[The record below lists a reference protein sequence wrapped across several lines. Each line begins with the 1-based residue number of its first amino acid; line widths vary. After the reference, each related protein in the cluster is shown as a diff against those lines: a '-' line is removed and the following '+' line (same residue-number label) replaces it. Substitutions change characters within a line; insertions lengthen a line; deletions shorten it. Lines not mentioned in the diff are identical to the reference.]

1 MNCINPPRF
10 VIPHACCNISLNVRL
25 QCRSLMSHPWH
36 FPGYRTHLAPA
47 KKNPSNSTW
56 HFANTSSGCT
66 KKNKKN
72 ILMKSSHR
80 EHALLQR
87 DNETFSLQI
96 PNRWRSALKS
106 QIQPSIRHVLI
117 LATKCYLADKVL
129 CLLTT
134 KAKRTNQFN
143 KHMLDVLNTFF
154 FHKMWHILTIVIM
167 NQKDMRFSYCISI
180 KGQFSTTFS
189 FWINFLNIHIWKW
202 QNTLSEGSVCLWCR
216 ECRWENIQ
224 T

>member
-1 MNCINPPRF
+1 M
-10 VIPHACCNISLNVRL
+10 H
-25 QCRSLMSHPWH
+25 
-36 FPGYRTHLAPA
+36 
-47 KKNPSNSTW
+47 KK
-56 HFANTSSGCT
+56 
-66 KKNKKN
+66 KKKN

-143 KHMLDVLNTFF
+143 KHMLDVLNKVFF
-154 FHKMWHILTIVIM
+154 IVIM
-167 NQKDMRFSYCISI
+167 SQKDMWFSYCISI
-180 KGQFSTTFS
+180 KGQFYTTFS
-189 FWINFLNIHIWKW
+189 FWINFLNIYIWKW